1 MIQPVTFY
9 GSGLVFHPK
18 QNRVLCR
25 FVDGKYITDKQE
37 EIDILAKKYQHS
49 EIEEKK
55 DEVVNTPRRGRPKN
69 ASI

>member
-1 MIQPVTFY
+1 MIQPVTFF

-25 FVDGKYITDKQE
+25 FVDGKYVTDKKE
-37 EIDILAKKYQHS
+37 EIDILSKKYQHS

-55 DEVVNTPRRGRPKN
+55 DEVVETPRRGRPKN
-69 ASI
+69 ASS